1 MRFVVS
7 GHSMEPSFVTG
18 DRLFVSKLVYK
29 FMKPRVGDVIV
40 LNDPR
45 DGRRVLKRIL
55 RVAGEKYFVSGDNPA
70 QSTDSRK
77 FGTIPVEA
85 ILGKVVRRYGKST
98 NKDFLT

>member
-7 GHSMEPSFVTG
+7 GQSMEPSFMAG
-18 DRLFVSKLVYK
+18 DRLFVSRMAYK

-55 RVAGEKYFVSGDNPA
+55 RVAGEKYFVIGDNSA

-77 FGTIPVEA
+77 FGAISEGA
-85 ILGKVVRRYGKST
+85 ILGKVIRRYGKSAVKE
-98 NKDFLT
+98 NF